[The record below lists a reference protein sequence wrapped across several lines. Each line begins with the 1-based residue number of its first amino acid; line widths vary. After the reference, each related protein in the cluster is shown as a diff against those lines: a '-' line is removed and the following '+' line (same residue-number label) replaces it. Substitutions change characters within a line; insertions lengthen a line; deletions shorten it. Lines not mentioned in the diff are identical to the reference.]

1 MSKNNLVFFD
11 LETSGLDPKRHEIA
25 EIAAVAVDAETLEVL
40 DVFEYKVQFDVKRAE
55 KEALEVIGYS
65 HEKWKNALPW
75 GMVRTEFT
83 RFLKQYAT
91 VQMTS
96 KKGNPYWVAQLVG
109 HNAMKFD
116 GPFLQEQY
124 RKDDEFL
131 PASYQVLDT
140 YALALWW
147 QQLIP
152 DDPGPE
158 NLKLG
163 VLAEYLGVEVGET
176 HQAGADVLLTV
187 GIYKALTGKFVM
199 HHIGLL
205 P

>member
-1 MSKNNLVFFD
+1 
-11 LETSGLDPKRHEIA
+11 
-25 EIAAVAVDAETLEVL
+25 
-40 DVFEYKVQFDVKRAE
+40 
-55 KEALEVIGYS
+55 
-65 HEKWKNALPW
+65 
-75 GMVRTEFT
+75 
-83 RFLKQYAT
+83 
-91 VQMTS
+91 
-96 KKGNPYWVAQLVG
+96 
-109 HNAMKFD
+109 MKFD